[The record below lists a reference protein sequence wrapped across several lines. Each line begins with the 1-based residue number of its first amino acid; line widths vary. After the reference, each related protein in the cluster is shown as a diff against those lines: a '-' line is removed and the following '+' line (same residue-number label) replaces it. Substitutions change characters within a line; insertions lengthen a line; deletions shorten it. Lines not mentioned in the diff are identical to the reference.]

1 MFTCHVCGSHKAN
14 EKLVNE
20 VFLID
25 DKPILVEHIPATV
38 CVQCGEVIYN
48 IDTAE
53 HIRAMLHSS
62 TEPTKR
68 VSVPVFEFI

>member
-1 MFTCHVCGSHKAN
+1 VCGSHKAN